1 MKILVTGVCGQ
12 LGHDVVKELKKRS
25 MECIA
30 CDKQDFDITDKSST
44 EEFILKNKPDGVIH
58 CAAYTAVDKAEED
71 EEICRKVNSDGSLN
85 IAQACEKAKAKMIY
99 ISTDYVFGGDGSEP
113 YEVLDKKNPQ
123 NVYGKT
129 KLDGEENVLK
139 SCSRV
144 FVVRTSWVYGLN
156 GANFV
161 KTMRRLAQTR
171 DEISVVEDQI
181 GSPTYTRD
189 LAVLLAD
196 MILTEKY
203 GIYHASNEGFISWAD
218 FAENIMKK
226 SGLSAKINR
235 ISTSDYPSKAK
246 RPLNSR
252 LSKKS
257 LTDNG
262 FKLLPCQEDA
272 LSRYIKELDENQQ

>member
-12 LGHDVVKELKKRS
+12 LGYDVVKELEKRS
-25 MECIA
+25 IEYVA
-30 CDKQDFDITDKSST
+30 CDKKDFDITDKAST

-71 EEICRKVNSDGSLN
+71 EETCRRVNSDGSLN
-85 IAQACEKAKAKMIY
+85 IAKACEKAGAKMIY
-99 ISTDYVFGGDGSEP
+99 VSTDYVFGGDGNEP
-113 YEVLDKKNPQ
+113 YEVFDAKNPQ

-129 KLDGEENVLK
+129 KLDGEENVLEN
-139 SCSRV
+139 CSRA

-161 KTMRRLAQTR
+161 KTMRRLAQTM
-171 DEISVVEDQI
+171 DEINVVADQI

-189 LAVLLAD
+189 LAVLLVN
-196 MILTEKY
+196 MILSEKY
-203 GIYHASNEGFISWAD
+203 GVYHASNEGFISWAD

-235 ISTSDYPSKAK
+235 ILTSDYPSKAK

-262 FKLLPCQEDA
+262 FELLPCQEDA